1 MAHSVLPSMLSTKSK
16 SIDKFS
22 LSGNILFLAI
32 FLFLQADLK
41 VSINPYIH
49 WFVAFIT
56 IAVLV
61 LLGTKS
67 IWKMNVPFQVLLTL
81 VPFGMLLNFFLIR
94 GSWYDIGQAVK
105 ILLIF
110 SSVIVFYN
118 FFNRYIYIKNALVVS
133 LFVNV
138 MFLLLAIILNFPTA
152 KIMTGDGR
160 WGTIF
165 NFPGSL
171 AKVGMLTLIYGLYGL
186 IASKNRRLY
195 YLLVLS
201 CSLITIIMDGSRTAL
216 LGSALCVVLMFAI
229 LIMEYYGKQKHKSLK
244 RTSLFLATIFL
255 SGVIFYNIGGS
266 VSERTIQ
273 FVSNIFSGDTQNGL
287 KESDATRYSMLKTG
301 MQAIAEHPYIGTGM
315 GTTVAQISSGDLIT
329 VHLSYLQL
337 WGDAG
342 IIAFAF
348 YVILCLYGLYT
359 AFLGVYNG
367 KKIIELDKRAFIYS
381 MSVAVAYYIFNGF
394 FHPFSTEWSEWIIFI
409 MAVGVII
416 RNTSQKVE

>member
-1 MAHSVLPSMLSTKSK
+1 MAHSVVPFMLSIKSR

-22 LSGNILFLAI
+22 LSGYVLFLAI

-41 VSINPYIH
+41 VSISSYIH

-61 LLGTKS
+61 ILGTK
-67 IWKMNVPFQVLLTL
+67 ITWKMNVPFQILLTL
-81 VPFGMLLNFFLIR
+81 VPFGMLLNFLLAR
-94 GSWYDIGQAVK
+94 GSWYDVGQAVK

-118 FFNRYIYIKNALVVS
+118 FFNKYVFIKNALVVS

-138 MFLLLAIILNFPTA
+138 MFLLLAIIFNLPTA

-171 AKVGMLTLIYGLYGL
+171 AKVGILTLIYGLYGL
-186 IASKNRRLY
+186 LASKNGRLY
-195 YLLVLS
+195 YLLVFS
-201 CSLITIIMDGSRTAL
+201 CSLSIIILDGSRTAL
-216 LGSALCVVLMFAI
+216 LGSALCIILMLAI
-229 LIMEYYGKQKHKSLK
+229 LIIEYYGKQKYKSLK
-244 RTSLFLATIFL
+244 RTSVFLIMVLL
-255 SGVIFYNIGGS
+255 SGAIFYNTGDRS
-266 VSERTIQ
+266 SERTIQ

-342 IIAFAF
+342 ILAFVF
-348 YVILCLYGLYT
+348 YVVLCLYGLYV
-359 AFLGVYNG
+359 AFLGVHNG
-367 KKIIELDKRAFIYS
+367 KRIIDPDKRGFMYS
-381 MSVAVAYYIFNGF
+381 MSIAIIYYIFSGF

-416 RNTSQKVE
+416 RNTSQKVS